1 MLFIELFHIN
11 LICFCRMLGVFVQTG
26 SEERS
31 LRKIQS
37 VPHERVLKELAMNMN
52 TEDYFLKYS

>member
-1 MLFIELFHIN
+1 
-11 LICFCRMLGVFVQTG
+11 MLGVFVQTG

-52 TEDYFLKYS
+52 TKDYFLKYS